1 MHPLVSLLRS
11 SLGKKFLMAV
21 TGAALVGFVL
31 VHMLGNLQ
39 IFLGPEA
46 INAYAHKLQTLPPL
60 IKWGFRVGLL
70 VAVGIHVWVAVLL
83 TIENRRARPQGYAAE
98 QTIQAS
104 YASRTMP
111 ITGLIVLFFII
122 FHLLHYTVRVV
133 PGHLYEEQISFP
145 RALVATNGTE
155 VTTLPAQ
162 TPLLGGGNPVLAPGS
177 TGGMEPVMTMD
188 VYNMMVAGFS
198 TIWISIFYL
207 LATGLLCAH
216 VSHGVSSMFQSL
228 GWRNR
233 RWRGTLDKLALAYGW
248 IVFLGFAA
256 IPVAV
261 LAGLIKPVV

>member
-1 MHPLVSLLRS
+1 MQPLVRLLRS
-11 SLGKKFLMAV
+11 SLGKKYLMAI

-46 INAYAHKLQTLPPL
+46 INAYAYQLQNLPPAA
-60 IKWGFRVGLL
+60 KWGFRLGLL
-70 VAVGIHVWVAVLL
+70 AAVAIHVWVAVLL
-83 TIENRRARPQGYAAE
+83 TIENRRARPQGYASE

-111 ITGLIVLFFII
+111 VTGLIVLFFII

-133 PGHLYEEQISFP
+133 PGHLYEEQIQFA
-145 RALVATNGTE
+145 RTLIATNGTAVDAAVAQVA
-155 VTTLPAQ
+155 VTV
-162 TPLLGGGNPVLAPGS
+162 GGRQ
-177 TGGMEPVMTMD
+177 VMGLD
-188 VYNMMVAGFS
+188 VHNMMIAGFS
-198 TIWISIFYL
+198 YWWISAFYL

-216 VSHGVSSMFQSL
+216 LSHGVSSMFQSM

-233 RWRGTLDKLALAYGW
+233 RLRPVLDRVAIAYGVV
-248 IVFLGFAA
+248 VFLGFAA

-261 LAGLIKPVV
+261 LSGLLKPVV